1 MAWAGASAWADAT
14 GAADGAASEST
25 LSRQVQGWAQTLAA
39 SLPEPPQARVEV
51 EVGSLDKRLR
61 LAPCERVESYLPTGS
76 RPWGRTRVALRC
88 LEGPSR
94 WNVFL
99 PVTVKLWAPAP
110 VLREPRPAG
119 HLLQASDFVVAE
131 VDWAA
136 QRDAPLAKLETMI
149 GRNLAHGLAA
159 GQPVRAQQLQRRQW
173 FAAGDMVRVV
183 ARGKGYSVSGEG
195 QALTRGLDGETAR
208 VRTTAGRIVTG
219 TAVGAHRVEISL

>member
-1 MAWAGASAWADAT
+1 VAWAGASAWADAT

-39 SLPEPPQARVEV
+39 SLPELPQARVEV